1 MKTAAVR
8 DVYDWLNQIAPFDT
22 AESYDNAGLLLG
34 SMSAPAERILVA
46 LDATPAVI
54 DEAIAHQA
62 QLIVTHH
69 PLMFHAAKNL
79 LEDDYEGHVIRTLIQ
94 HNISLIAAHTNLD
107 QSPVYSGS
115 AVLAELLHLQNV
127 RQEGFI
133 FLGDVPEGE
142 TTAGRL
148 RQRIAQAE
156 NEYIYLYGD
165 ADTPIRTLAIC
176 GGAFDEGYLQARQ
189 LGAQAYLTGEIR
201 HHNAIAAVGSGFVL
215 FGGGHYGTEAVLV
228 PKLAESAALG
238 RRSEVHRRVSKAMLG
253 TSVLMLPAMAFLVV
267 LGPTLGA
274 VLFRESSVGNYL
286 APLSVGVVLSCYQS
300 VLSCSLNGV
309 GHQPAAARNALISGA
324 VELVIVFLTVGI
336 PGVGLRGYVW
346 AFLISALVGVVL
358 GAVSLR
364 RATGLRLPIF
374 LWITAPGL
382 AALLMGLCINLLFRV
397 LLDQGCDGLPAALVC
412 LAFGA
417 VLYLSALYAQGL
429 PVSQLFRLR
438 RS

>member
-1 MKTAAVR
+1 MKTATVR

-34 SMSAPAERILVA
+34 SMSAPAEHILVA

-142 TTAGRL
+142 TTADKL
-148 RQRIAQAE
+148 RQCIAQVE
-156 NEYIYLYGD
+156 DEYIYLYGD
-165 ADTPIRTLAIC
+165 ASKPIRTLAIC

-215 FGGGHYGTEAVLV
+215 FGGGHFGTEAVLV
-228 PKLAESAALG
+228 PKLAGAL
-238 RRSEVHRRVSKAMLG
+238 
-253 TSVLMLPAMAFLVV
+253 
-267 LGPTLGA
+267 
-274 VLFRESSVGNYL
+274 
-286 APLSVGVVLSCYQS
+286 Q
-300 VLSCSLNGV
+300 
-309 GHQPAAARNALISGA
+309 NALNA
-324 VELVIVFLTVGI
+324 LQY
-336 PGVGLRGYVW
+336 YVYVYP
-346 AFLISALVGVVL
+346 SVYRPYG
-358 GAVSLR
+358 G
-364 RATGLRLPIF
+364 RADIEGGT
-374 LWITAPGL
+374 T
-382 AALLMGLCINLLFRV
+382 
-397 LLDQGCDGLPAALVC
+397 
-412 LAFGA
+412 
-417 VLYLSALYAQGL
+417 
-429 PVSQLFRLR
+429 
-438 RS
+438 

>member
-1 MKTAAVR
+1 MKTASVR
-8 DVYDWLNQIAPFDT
+8 DVYDWLNQIAPFDM
-22 AESYDNAGLLLG
+22 AEAYDNAGLLLG

-142 TTAGRL
+142 TTADKL
-148 RQRIAQAE
+148 
-156 NEYIYLYGD
+156 
-165 ADTPIRTLAIC
+165 RTLAIC

-215 FGGGHYGTEAVLV
+215 FGGGHFGTEAVLV
-228 PKLAESAALG
+228 PKLAGAL
-238 RRSEVHRRVSKAMLG
+238 
-253 TSVLMLPAMAFLVV
+253 
-267 LGPTLGA
+267 
-274 VLFRESSVGNYL
+274 
-286 APLSVGVVLSCYQS
+286 Q
-300 VLSCSLNGV
+300 
-309 GHQPAAARNALISGA
+309 NALNA
-324 VELVIVFLTVGI
+324 LQY
-336 PGVGLRGYVW
+336 YVYVYP
-346 AFLISALVGVVL
+346 SVYRPYG
-358 GAVSLR
+358 G
-364 RATGLRLPIF
+364 RADIEGGT
-374 LWITAPGL
+374 T
-382 AALLMGLCINLLFRV
+382 
-397 LLDQGCDGLPAALVC
+397 
-412 LAFGA
+412 
-417 VLYLSALYAQGL
+417 
-429 PVSQLFRLR
+429 
-438 RS
+438 